1 MRYMYLGYFSPL
13 FLEVPTSLGL
23 ILKNITINVIQS
35 LQMFYYLM
43 VLSSVFR
50 DEIEPVNLLEE
61 LGLIAVENAA
71 GEPNAEGESRVM
83 LSILSAPM
91 FG

>member
-1 MRYMYLGYFSPL
+1 
-13 FLEVPTSLGL
+13 
-23 ILKNITINVIQS
+23 
-35 LQMFYYLM
+35 MFYYLI
-43 VLSSVFR
+43 VLSSVFN
-50 DEIEPVNLLEE
+50 EEFEPLSLLEE

-91 FG
+91 FGLK